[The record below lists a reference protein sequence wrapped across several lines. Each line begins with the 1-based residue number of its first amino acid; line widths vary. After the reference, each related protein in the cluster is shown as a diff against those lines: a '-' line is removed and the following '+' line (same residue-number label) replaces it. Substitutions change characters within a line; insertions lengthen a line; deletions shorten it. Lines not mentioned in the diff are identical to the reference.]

1 MYSDSHY
8 PGIGPGNRG
17 TDMNEQTITMVRGWL
32 AQHNGDTESV
42 ARWMRDSLR
51 IGSLRECRRIV
62 QEAAQ

>member
-1 MYSDSHY
+1 
-8 PGIGPGNRG
+8 
-17 TDMNEQTITMVRGWL
+17 MNEQTITMVRGWL